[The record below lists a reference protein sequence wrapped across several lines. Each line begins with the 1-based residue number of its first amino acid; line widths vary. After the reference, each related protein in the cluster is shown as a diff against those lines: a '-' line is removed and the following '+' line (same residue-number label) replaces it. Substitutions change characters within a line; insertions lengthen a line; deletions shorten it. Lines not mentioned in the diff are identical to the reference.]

1 MRQLINTTSSWN
13 QETGKVTPNL
23 PKGGIKDQSKTE
35 IRAYNWRNQLNFVR
49 TFADRHDVNVIAGM
63 EVSDRVRES
72 TTYARTYG
80 YNDETLSVGVFPN
93 GPTGT
98 KNWMGNSNGTFGY
111 TNSYSYSTDR
121 YFSLYANAAYTF
133 DEKYTV
139 SGSVR
144 TDASNL
150 ITDDPKYRYSP
161 FWSLGLGWQIG
172 KENFMA
178 GIDWLDRLNIR
189 ATYGYN
195 GNVDKSTSFRP
206 LISVNATQNTYTH
219 DFTAS
224 ISSYGNPSL
233 RWEKTGTWDL
243 GIDYSVLAG
252 KLYGKIDVY
261 NKLGKDL
268 IASMTI
274 PSVNGTSSQKV

>member
-1 MRQLINTTSSWN
+1 
-13 QETGKVTPNL
+13 
-23 PKGGIKDQSKTE
+23 
-35 IRAYNWRNQLNFVR
+35 
-49 TFADRHDVNVIAGM
+49 
-63 EVSDRVRES
+63 
-72 TTYARTYG
+72 
-80 YNDETLSVGVFPN
+80 
-93 GPTGT
+93 
-98 KNWMGNSNGTFGY
+98 
-111 TNSYSYSTDR
+111 
-121 YFSLYANAAYTF
+121 
-133 DEKYTV
+133 
-139 SGSVR
+139 
-144 TDASNL
+144 
-150 ITDDPKYRYSP
+150 
-161 FWSLGLGWQIG
+161 
-172 KENFMA
+172 MA

-274 PSVNGTSSQKV
+274 PSVNGTSSQKLNAAKMSNRGIELEIGTRLPIYGQDIVWTGSLNFSYNKNKIQELYKATYAAYDLYGGGTRAYVEGAEANSLWVFEYAGVVNRGTESDPNWQPW